1 MRRIN
6 NQKGFTLVEI
16 AIVLV
21 IIGLL
26 LGALLKGQEMIKSAK
41 IKRVVKQADEIRAAA
56 LTYEDL
62 QRYLPG
68 DDPAPILPGVA
79 GNGNGQIAGA
89 GEIAQVFIHLQA
101 KNLIAGSYTVANPSP
116 THALGGT
123 ASISWVAVQGLTTH
137 WIQFTT
143 MPGTDAQTID
153 TSYDDG
159 NYLTGSIRGS
169 AAYTTATVTLS
180 TQF

>member
-1 MRRIN
+1 MRRTN

-26 LGALLKGQEMIKSAK
+26 LGALLKGTEMIKSAK

-56 LTYEDL
+56 LTYEDQ

-68 DDPAPILPGVA
+68 DDLVPLAPGVA
-79 GNGNGQIAGA
+79 GNGNGQIAG

-101 KNLIAGSYTVANPSP
+101 KNLIAGSYTVAPYP
-116 THALGGT
+116 THALGGQV
-123 ASISWVAVQGLTTH
+123 SISWVAVQGLTTH

-159 NYLTGSIRGS
+159 VFTTGSIRGS

-180 TQF
+180 MQF

>member
-1 MRRIN
+1 MK

-26 LGALLKGQEMIKSAK
+26 LGALLKGQEMIKAAK
-41 IKRVVKQADEIRAAA
+41 IKRVVRQADEIRAAA

-68 DDPAPILPGVA
+68 DDPAPLAGTP
-79 GNGNGQIAGA
+79 GNGNGQIAAGA
-89 GEIAQVFIHLQA
+89 ASEQGQVFIHLQA
-101 KNLIAGSYTVANPSP
+101 KNLISGSYTAANPYP

-123 ASISWVAVQGLTTH
+123 VSLLWVAVQGLTTH
-137 WIQFTT
+137 WIQFITV
-143 MPGTDAQTID
+143 PGAEAQSID
-153 TSYDDG
+153 TAYDDG
-159 NYLTGSIRGS
+159 NYLTGGIRGS
-169 AAYTTATVTLS
+169 GIYTGVTVTLS
-180 TQF
+180 MEF